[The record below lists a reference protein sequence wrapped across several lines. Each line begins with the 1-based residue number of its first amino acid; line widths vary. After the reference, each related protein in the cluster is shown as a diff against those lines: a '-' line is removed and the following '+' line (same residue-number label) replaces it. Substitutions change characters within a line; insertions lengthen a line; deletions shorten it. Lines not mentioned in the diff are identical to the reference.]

1 MCYLPSNIVSII
13 LASLFVGKLG
23 YGLAASIPP
32 RFSVEDPL
40 HGGLHDLQVC
50 INSAARAILRETQG
64 NRTSVATLLAR
75 TGLPSLNGLMVRT
88 VAVECWR
95 ALNVLD
101 GPDAQPS
108 LLADLIGVPGSGTR
122 LTRFNIAGMLS
133 PPSTSTDT
141 LVWAA
146 YRAWN
151 LSENLRQAATLSSAK
166 RAAISLA
173 ALAPL

>member
-1 MCYLPSNIVSII
+1 M
-13 LASLFVGKLG
+13 
-23 YGLAASIPP
+23 
-32 RFSVEDPL
+32 EDPL
-40 HGGLHDLQVC
+40 HGGIHDLQVC
-50 INSAARAILRETQG
+50 INSVARAILRETQG
-64 NRTSVATLLAR
+64 NQRSVATLLAR
-75 TGLPSLNGLMVRT
+75 TGLPSLNRLMVRT

-108 LLADLIGVPGSGTR
+108 LLANLIEVPGSGTR
-122 LTRFNIAGMLS
+122 LTRFNISGIIS
-133 PPSTSTDT
+133 PPSTSSTDT

-146 YRAWN
+146 YRARN
-151 LSENLRQAATLSSAK
+151 LSEKLRQVTTLSSAK